1 MKLKSLKLVPIL
13 ICGVAIGLTGLAQIF
28 LSDFRG
34 LQLLQRLEW
43 IAYDW
48 RLRLANDFQPPVSD
62 KLGFVSIGDDAL
74 TIFSQGL
81 LNTNLQFGL
90 KWPRHIYGRAV
101 RELKAE
107 GAKAVGLD
115 ILFADRRPDHGPL
128 SDLFF
133 RQALEQAGN
142 VTIAITTGVVPDP
155 YFREKADGLGD
166 ITQESDSDG
175 VLRRVRAFHD
185 YRLWDPLI
193 QNQALFGGWDLDNA
207 LVQSNQ
213 IVFLRQTRDGAGRLS
228 RELED
233 RKTSTNRLVLPVTAD
248 GYFDPT
254 ELTHAKSKSG
264 FVRLHKAF
272 DEIRTWHLGIVLAAR
287 ELNLDLEKA
296 VVDLKHGR
304 ITLPGPNGLTRVIPV
319 DRHGQFLI
327 DWTLPLT
334 DSRLTTETFESLINK
349 DLDRQRGSNINAR
362 FGGKLVIVGSTATG
376 NELSDR
382 GATPLEKDT
391 FLTGN
396 NWNVI
401 NSVLTGRFI
410 RPSSFWADLFL
421 IVLLGLGAAGLT
433 WKLPTMWASM
443 LVGLVVAGFILLAV
457 YATVHYRYWLP
468 IVTPASS
475 ALLTHF
481 GLLTY
486 QAFFEQNERR
496 RIKDMFSKL
505 VSPKIVNELLKTDRL
520 SLIGARGQVTVFF
533 ADVRG
538 FTEMTDRS
546 HAQAEEY
553 VRKHQLTKIAAKTY
567 FDQQAQV
574 VLHTV
579 NVYLGLISDIVKKH
593 DGTLDKYI
601 GDCVMA
607 FWGAPAPNERH
618 ALACVRAA
626 IDAQRAIEHLNQDRS
641 ATNALH
647 ELENRQRAA
656 NGQPLLPLLDI
667 LTLGTGINTGVVTA
681 GLMGSDA
688 HVVNYT
694 VFGRDVNLA
703 SRLEGYSGRGRIIV
717 SETTYLELLRDDPA
731 LAGTCVP
738 LPPTKLKGFES
749 AVNIFEV
756 QWKNGLPTELPKKSA
771 EKPDREIN

>member
-1 MKLKSLKLVPIL
+1 VKLKSLKLVPIL
-13 ICGVAIGLTGLAQIF
+13 ICGAALGLAGLAQIF

-34 LQLLQRLEW
+34 LQLIQRLEW

-48 RLRLANDFQPPVSD
+48 RLRLANDFEPPVSD

-115 ILFADRRPDHGPL
+115 ILFADRRPDHGPV

-185 YRLWDPLI
+185 YRLWDTLI
-193 QNQALFGGWDLDNA
+193 QKEALFGNWDLDHA
-207 LVQSNQ
+207 FVQSNQ
-213 IVFLRQTRDGAGRLS
+213 IVFARQTSDSARRLS
-228 RELED
+228 REGED
-233 RKTSTNRLVLPVTAD
+233 GKTNRLVLPVTPD

-254 ELTHAKSKSG
+254 ELTQVKSKSG

-272 DEIRTWHLGIVLAAR
+272 NEIRTWHLGIVLAAR

-296 VVDLKHGR
+296 VVDLKHSR

-319 DRHGQFLI
+319 DQHGQFLI

-334 DSRLTTETFESLINK
+334 DKRLTTETFESLINK
-349 DLDRQRGSNINAR
+349 DLDRQRGSNITAR

-410 RPSSFWADLFL
+410 QPSSLWADLLL
-421 IVLLGLGAAGLT
+421 IGVLGLGAAGLT

-443 LVGLVVAGFILLAV
+443 LVGLAVAGFILLAV

-475 ALLTHF
+475 ALLAHF

-486 QAFFEQNERR
+486 RAFFEQNERR
-496 RIKDMFSKL
+496 RIKEMFAKL
-505 VSPKIVNELLKTDRL
+505 VSPKIVNELLKADYRL

-626 IDAQRAIEHLNQDRS
+626 IDAQRAIEHLNQERS

-667 LTLGTGINTGVVTA
+667 LTLGTGINTGIVTA
-681 GLMGSDA
+681 GLMGSNA

-703 SRLEGYSGRGRIIV
+703 SRLEGYSGRGRIII
-717 SETTYLELLRDDPA
+717 SEATYVELLRDDPK
-731 LAGTCVP
+731 LASTCVP
-738 LPPTKLKGFES
+738 LPPTKLKGFET

-756 QWKNGLPTELPKKSA
+756 QWKNSSPTESLKKS
-771 EKPDREIN
+771 

>member
-1 MKLKSLKLVPIL
+1 VKLKSLKLVPIL
-13 ICGVAIGLTGLAQIF
+13 ICGAALGLAGLAQIF

-34 LQLLQRLEW
+34 LQLIQRLEW

-48 RLRLANDFQPPVSD
+48 RLRLANDFEPPVSD

-115 ILFADRRPDHGPL
+115 ILFADRRPDHGPV

-185 YRLWDPLI
+185 YRLWDTLI
-193 QNQALFGGWDLDNA
+193 QKEALFGNWDLDHA
-207 LVQSNQ
+207 FVQSNQ
-213 IVFLRQTRDGAGRLS
+213 IVFARQTSDSARRLS
-228 RELED
+228 REGED
-233 RKTSTNRLVLPVTAD
+233 GKTNRLVLPVTPD

-254 ELTHAKSKSG
+254 ELTQVKSKSG

-272 DEIRTWHLGIVLAAR
+272 NEIRTWHLGIVLAAR

-296 VVDLKHGR
+296 VVDLKHSR

-319 DRHGQFLI
+319 DQHGQFLI

-334 DSRLTTETFESLINK
+334 DKRLTTETFESLINK
-349 DLDRQRGSNINAR
+349 DLDRKRGSNITAR

-410 RPSSFWADLFL
+410 QPSSLWADLLL
-421 IVLLGLGAAGLT
+421 IGVLGLGAAGLT

-443 LVGLVVAGFILLAV
+443 LVGLAVAGFILLAV

-475 ALLTHF
+475 ALLAHF

-486 QAFFEQNERR
+486 RAFFEQNERR
-496 RIKDMFSKL
+496 RIKEMFAKL
-505 VSPKIVNELLKTDRL
+505 VSPKIVNELLKADYRL

-626 IDAQRAIEHLNQDRS
+626 IDAQRAIEHLNHERS

-667 LTLGTGINTGVVTA
+667 LTLGTGINTGIVTA
-681 GLMGSDA
+681 GLMGSNA

-703 SRLEGYSGRGRIIV
+703 SRLEGYSGRGRIII
-717 SETTYLELLRDDPA
+717 SEATYVELLRDDPK
-731 LAGTCVP
+731 LASTCVP
-738 LPPTKLKGFES
+738 LPPTKLKGFET

-756 QWKNGLPTELPKKSA
+756 QWKNSSPTESLKKS
-771 EKPDREIN
+771 